1 MLSSKKAVLLQSLNI
16 FAFILTIVVNGLA
29 NSAGLNGRT
38 TAEVSDLYPTAVTP
52 AGYVFSIWGVIY
64 VLLLVFVVFQAL
76 PSQRGKSFL
85 QSISFFFVL
94 SSVLN
99 VSWLFLWHYDQI
111 VLSVALMFALL
122 ATLIAIYL
130 RLNIGKSTV
139 SWKEKACVHLP
150 FSVYLGWITVASIAN
165 VAAALVSVNWDGFGL
180 ANDTW
185 GVLVIAVALLITLTV
200 VATRRD
206 AAFGLV
212 LIWALVGI
220 AAKQSAYQNIVVAAE
235 ASAIIIA
242 IALVTVMLFYRLK
255 K

>member
-1 MLSSKKAVLLQSLNI
+1 
-16 FAFILTIVVNGLA
+16 
-29 NSAGLNGRT
+29 
-38 TAEVSDLYPTAVTP
+38 
-52 AGYVFSIWGVIY
+52 
-64 VLLLVFVVFQAL
+64 
-76 PSQRGKSFL
+76 
-85 QSISFFFVL
+85 
-94 SSVLN
+94 
-99 VSWLFLWHYDQI
+99 
-111 VLSVALMFALL
+111 L